1 MRRLPTQSKTIR
13 AGGIKRGGT
22 LMKILVIHGPNL
34 NILGKRDKSI
44 YGEKT
49 LGEIDALLKEEAQAL
64 NVAVVTFQSNHEGA
78 LIDFIQEQ
86 TDSAQ
91 GIIINPG
98 ALTHYGFSLLDAL
111 IDSKLPVIEVHLS
124 DIYHREEWRAKS
136 VIAPIAAERIIGLG
150 WKGYITAL
158 RVLASKPTTEP

>member
-1 MRRLPTQSKTIR
+1 
-13 AGGIKRGGT
+13 
-22 LMKILVIHGPNL
+22 MKILVIHGPNL
-34 NILGKRDKSI
+34 NMLGKRDNSI

-49 LGEIDALLKEEAQAL
+49 LDEIDALLKKEAQAL
-64 NVAVVTFQSNHEGA
+64 NVDVVTFQSNHEGT

-86 TDSAQ
+86 ADSAQ
-91 GIIINPG
+91 GVIINPG

-111 IDSKLPVIEVHLS
+111 IDSKLPVVEVHLS

-136 VIAPIAAERIIGLG
+136 VIAPIAEEQIIGLG

-158 RVLASKPTTEP
+158 QVLFGKLKAEA